1 MTLEEGEPFKPPFI
15 KEERQLTKPE
25 SGDPANTA
33 LLRTVCSKDIW
44 EFICI

>member
-1 MTLEEGEPFKPPFI
+1 MTLKDREPFKPPVL
-15 KEERQLTKPE
+15 KEQRQLTKPE
-25 SGDPANTA
+25 NGDPANIL